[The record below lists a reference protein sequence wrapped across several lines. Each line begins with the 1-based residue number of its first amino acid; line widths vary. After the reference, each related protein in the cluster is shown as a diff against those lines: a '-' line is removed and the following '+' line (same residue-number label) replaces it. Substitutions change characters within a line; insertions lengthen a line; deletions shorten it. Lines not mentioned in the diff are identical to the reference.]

1 MKMNEDSSYPAK
13 GKKRPGR
20 KPRTKKLIPEYERVL
35 RERLEWR
42 DKRITDWLSAEAEG
56 ETLLTEDQIKFL
68 GVLAE
73 KNLKNELD
81 RQGLTND
88 EQKMKE
94 YVRRKMRNA
103 ISDLGRLVRYSFIG
117 AYSYWDPNV
126 LDTNANRRLPF
137 DPNLL
142 KEDFPI
148 SSVAD
153 FIGAIV
159 GMYGDEYAVP
169 IAEAVKQ
176 GLQSREKGGDPA
188 VEVDVP
194 VMRRYKSQGSV
205 YGR

>member
-1 MKMNEDSSYPAK
+1 
-13 GKKRPGR
+13 
-20 KPRTKKLIPEYERVL
+20 
-35 RERLEWR
+35 
-42 DKRITDWLSAEAEG
+42 
-56 ETLLTEDQIKFL
+56 
-68 GVLAE
+68 
-73 KNLKNELD
+73 
-81 RQGLTND
+81 
-88 EQKMKE
+88 
-94 YVRRKMRNA
+94 
-103 ISDLGRLVRYSFIG
+103 
-117 AYSYWDPNV
+117 